1 LRYADLSN
9 ANLRYANLSN
19 ADLSNA
25 DLSDAN
31 LRYADLSN
39 ADLSDANLS
48 NADLSDANLRYAD
61 LSDANLSNADLDFSC
76 FPLWCGSF
84 GIKADDRIVSQLIYH
99 VCRLNIENCSDEIK
113 QFVNSIPLEIKNKFR
128 EYRGE
133 LKKFEGEPDER

>member
-1 LRYADLSN
+1 MENIRKKPNQKVIDLEYEKIKKVLEEHKKWIEDNSNGKRAKLSN
-9 ANLRYANLSN
+9 ADLRYANLSN
-19 ADLSNA
+19 AN
-25 DLSDAN
+25 
-31 LRYADLSN
+31 
-39 ADLSDANLS
+39 
-48 NADLSDANLRYAD
+48 
-61 LSDANLSNADLDFSC
+61 LDFSC

>member
-1 LRYADLSN
+1 VIDLEYEKIKKVLEEHKKWIEDNSNGKRAKLSNTDLRYADL
-9 ANLRYANLSN
+9 RY

-31 LRYADLSN
+31 LRYADL
-39 ADLSDANLS
+39 
-48 NADLSDANLRYAD
+48 RYAD
-61 LSDANLSNADLDFSC
+61 LSNADLDFSC

>member
-1 LRYADLSN
+1 MEDVKIKKVLEEHKKWIEDNSNGKRAKLSN
-9 ANLRYANLSN
+9 ANSSN
-19 ADLSNA
+19 AD
-25 DLSDAN
+25 
-31 LRYADLSN
+31 
-39 ADLSDANLS
+39 
-48 NADLSDANLRYAD
+48 
-61 LSDANLSNADLDFSC
+61 LSNADLDFSC

>member
-1 LRYADLSN
+1 MRN
-9 ANLRYANLSN
+9 
-19 ADLSNA
+19 
-25 DLSDAN
+25 
-31 LRYADLSN
+31 
-39 ADLSDANLS
+39 
-48 NADLSDANLRYAD
+48 
-61 LSDANLSNADLDFSC
+61 ANLSNADLDFSC